1 MNNLL
6 KILNDKKIEKKY
18 LYNSNESMLSNDLN
32 DLLDLFIDE
41 NDISMK
47 ILYKN
52 NRIINEFT
60 FYVYCCVYDNN
71 YDVFINLTDNEY
83 LYSNILRK
91 HFSDHNKALEYY
103 HCLENIIKDN
113 DLSKISEKLI
123 RCF

>member
-18 LYNSNESMLSNDLN
+18 LYNSNESMPSNDLN

-71 YDVFINLTDNEY
+71 
-83 LYSNILRK
+83 
-91 HFSDHNKALEYY
+91 
-103 HCLENIIKDN
+103 
-113 DLSKISEKLI
+113 
-123 RCF
+123 